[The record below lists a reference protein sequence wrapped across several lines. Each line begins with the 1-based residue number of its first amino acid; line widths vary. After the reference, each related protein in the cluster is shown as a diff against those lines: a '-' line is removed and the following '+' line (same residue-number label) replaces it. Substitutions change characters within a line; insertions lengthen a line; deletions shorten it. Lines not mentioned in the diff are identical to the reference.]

1 MNSYEIDVLVPLSF
15 LRCACLL
22 LVAHWFT
29 DGHAVAV
36 IALIYIFFLVIF
48 FAFSRRNV
56 LLNGRDRNP
65 SRTSIEP
72 FFSRYLVN
80 SHVPCFSS
88 RFYNYP
94 SLAAR
99 FVRRHSIMFIVK
111 SQHKTSIDSIR
122 SSWGR
127 IETFS

>member
-36 IALIYIFFLVIF
+36 IALIYIFLLVIF

-65 SRTSIEP
+65 SRTSTEP
-72 FFSRYLVN
+72 FFPVTSSILMYLA
-80 SHVPCFSS
+80 S
-88 RFYNYP
+88 
-94 SLAAR
+94 AAD
-99 FVRRHSIMFIVK
+99 FIII
-111 SQHKTSIDSIR
+111 HH
-122 SSWGR
+122 
-127 IETFS
+127 

>member
-29 DGHAVAV
+29 GGHAVAV
-36 IALIYIFFLVIF
+36 IALIYIFLHMVFL
-48 FAFSRRNV
+48 
-56 LLNGRDRNP
+56 P
-65 SRTSIEP
+65 SLDATSCSMDAIETHLERLQSL
-72 FFSRYLVN
+72 FSRYLVN
-80 SHVPCFSS
+80 SHVPCYSS

-111 SQHKTSIDSIR
+111 VSIKHPLNPFGPLGEGSKRFPD
-122 SSWGR
+122 
-127 IETFS
+127 